1 MGKLSQYAR
10 NRIISLRAANTST
23 VKIVKVL
30 QEEDG
35 IKTSRTSVSL
45 FIARHK
51 RTGSVDDA
59 LRSGRKP
66 ILSVADANFIDEK
79 MMSNDELTSGEI
91 QKLLNVER
99 GVNVSTS
106 TICNTR
112 RKIGWKHEKARYCQL
127 IRDRNKV
134 KRFVFCLRAMN
145 EKDGFEDVIFSDET
159 TVEIQQ
165 CTRFCFRKNGSLPK
179 RKGRPK
185 RPLKVISNELL
196 KFMSTKRAALI
207 DDKLNDS

>member
-10 NRIISLRAANTST
+10 NRIISLRAANTSV

-35 IKTSRTSVSL
+35 IKTSCTSVSL
-45 FIARHK
+45 FIGRHK

-59 LRSGRKP
+59 QCSGRKP

-91 QKLLNVER
+91 QKLLSMER
-99 GVNVSTS
+99 GVNVSTTS

-112 RKIGWKHEKARYCQL
+112 HKIG
-127 IRDRNKV
+127 
-134 KRFVFCLRAMN
+134 
-145 EKDGFEDVIFSDET
+145 
-159 TVEIQQ
+159 
-165 CTRFCFRKNGSLPK
+165 
-179 RKGRPK
+179 
-185 RPLKVISNELL
+185 
-196 KFMSTKRAALI
+196 
-207 DDKLNDS
+207 